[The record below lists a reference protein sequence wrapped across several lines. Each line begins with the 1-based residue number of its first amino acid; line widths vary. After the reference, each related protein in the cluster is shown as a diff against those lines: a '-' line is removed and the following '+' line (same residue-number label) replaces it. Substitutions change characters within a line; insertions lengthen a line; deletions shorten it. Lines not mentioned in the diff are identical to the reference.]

1 MDDIF
6 RATLPYIITPLNIA
20 IQFGLGIMFWLN
32 LVSVYLVKIYIKYTE
47 KK

>member
-6 RATLPYIITPLNIA
+6 KVMLPCIITPLNIA

-32 LVSVYLVKIYIKYTE
+32 LISVYLVKIYIKYTE